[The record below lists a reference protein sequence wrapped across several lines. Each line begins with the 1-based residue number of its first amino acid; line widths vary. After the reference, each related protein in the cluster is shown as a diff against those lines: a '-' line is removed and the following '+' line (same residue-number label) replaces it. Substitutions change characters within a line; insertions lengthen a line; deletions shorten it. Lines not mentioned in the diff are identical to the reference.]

1 MSLQLVIGRADVP
14 RAGRA
19 AERDVERDAEQGKAS
34 PGREQRWGRT
44 GDASLSSW
52 RDAGLWIRGNVLPG
66 SAPRCW
72 GWSREV
78 GEEERQLPTGDEWL
92 PINTCQGARKR
103 WVDYPPHSMR

>member
-19 AERDVERDAEQGKAS
+19 AEGDPEQGGAS
-34 PGREQRWGRT
+34 PRREQRWGSIA
-44 GDASLSSW
+44 GASLGSW
-52 RDAGLWIRGNVLPG
+52 QDAGLWIWDKVLPG
-66 SAPRCW
+66 SAPRGW
-72 GWSREV
+72 GWSRQV
-78 GEEERQLPTGDEWL
+78 WEEERQLPTGDEWL

>member
-19 AERDVERDAEQGKAS
+19 AERDPEQGRAS
-34 PGREQRWGRT
+34 PGRERRWGRI
-44 GDASLSSW
+44 GSASLGSW
-52 RDAGLWIRGNVLPG
+52 QDAGLWRWDNALPR
-66 SAPRCW
+66 SAPRRW
-72 GWSREV
+72 GWSRELW
-78 GEEERQLPTGDEWL
+78 EEERQLPTGDEWL